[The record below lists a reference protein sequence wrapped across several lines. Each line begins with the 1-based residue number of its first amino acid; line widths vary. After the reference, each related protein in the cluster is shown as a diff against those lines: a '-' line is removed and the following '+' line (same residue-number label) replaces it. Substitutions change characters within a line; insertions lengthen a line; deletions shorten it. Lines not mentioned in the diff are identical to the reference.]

1 LSKFRFEAVSP
12 EEIGMIAEALTS
24 LIEFSDTLT
33 PSNGLLVL
41 RRDRVALE
49 HYTRSSKETLWDTQS
64 TTKSFGASLL
74 MIALDEGVLNLS
86 ENVCGRDDMNVH
98 HLASM
103 TSGFPKPYDVKCG
116 TPLLFFPGVD
126 FCYSD
131 GGTNILRDVIKRAL
145 GSDDIIATL
154 RDRVLDPIEAD
165 TWLWDGRFNA
175 GLSITVRD
183 MARYGRLWL
192 RRGDWDGRRI
202 FSEPNSRLATE
213 ASNPDVMKGYG
224 YLWWVN
230 SHGTPESYNRYGF
243 KLSPIFSSD
252 VPDDA
257 FMAIGASFTFILV
270 IPSLD
275 LVAVRGGEGFHSIQS
290 GDTRLS
296 DMSRIFVDHIMASI
310 ADD

>member
-1 LSKFRFEAVSP
+1 MSKFRFETVPP
-12 EEIGMIAEALTS
+12 EKVGMKIDALMS
-24 LIEFSDTLT
+24 LVDFSDNLT
-33 PSNGLLVL
+33 ASNGLLVL

-49 HYTRSSKETLWDTQS
+49 HYALSSKETLWDTQS
-64 TTKSFGASLL
+64 TSKSFGASLL
-74 MIALDEGVLNLS
+74 MIALDEGVLNLGD
-86 ENVCGRDDMNVH
+86 NVCGRDDMNVH

-103 TSGFPKPYDVKCG
+103 TSGFPKPGDVKCG
-116 TPLLFFPGVD
+116 DSLLFPPGED

-131 GGTNILRDVIKRAL
+131 GGTNILRDIVQKAL

-154 RDRVLDPIEAD
+154 RARVMEPIGAD

-192 RRGDWDGRRI
+192 RRGDWDGLRV
-202 FSEPNSRLATE
+202 FSEANSRLATE

-230 SHGTPESYNRYGF
+230 SHGAPEPYERYGF
-243 KLSPIFSSD
+243 KLSSVFSSD
-252 VPDDA
+252 VPEDA

-290 GDTRLS
+290 GDTWLS
-296 DMSRIFVDHIMASI
+296 DMSRTFVDHVMASI
-310 ADD
+310 RED